1 MQSKQRLPNL
11 ANLRTRTQIPGWL
24 PSSQRNDVDLLSRI
38 KRRDP
43 EALGELYD
51 RSGRIAFFIILR
63 IVKNREVA
71 EDLLAQT
78 FVTVWN
84 QIARWKDARIEDL
97 RFWLVLLARNQ
108 AIEYLRSR
116 NEPLPKALPRPTAL
130 TLPGVLQ
137 DFPRPRNNDQFA
149 GLRHAFSTLTA
160 RESRIL
166 EMACFDGIPV
176 GEIAV
181 NLGETVMAIKDAV
194 DATLEKLAK
203 VSHES

>member
-1 MQSKQRLPNL
+1 
-11 ANLRTRTQIPGWL
+11 LRTRSPIPGWL
-24 PSSQRNDVDLLSRI
+24 PLAQRNDVDLLSRI

-51 RSGRIAFFIILR
+51 RCGNLAYSIILR
-63 IVKNREVA
+63 IVPDREVA
-71 EDLLAQT
+71 EDLLTQT

-97 RFWLVLLARNQ
+97 RLWLLLLARNH

-130 TLPGVLQ
+130 TQPSVLQ
-137 DFPRPRNNDQFA
+137 DFPRPRNNEQWTQ
-149 GLRHAFSTLTA
+149 LRYAFSTLTEN
-160 RESRIL
+160 ESRVL
-166 EMACFDGIPV
+166 EMACFDGIPA

-181 NLGETVMAIKDAV
+181 SLGETVVAV
-194 DATLEKLAK
+194 KETINAALRKLTTA
-203 VSHES
+203 VHES